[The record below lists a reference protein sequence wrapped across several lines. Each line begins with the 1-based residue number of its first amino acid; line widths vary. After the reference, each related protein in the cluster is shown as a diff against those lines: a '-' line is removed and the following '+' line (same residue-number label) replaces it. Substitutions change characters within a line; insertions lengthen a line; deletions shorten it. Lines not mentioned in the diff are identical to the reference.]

1 MNANEKL
8 NQRILIKIHKEQL
21 KAFTAKDFIE
31 MTNIKTINKNLERM
45 EKNGIVRRITTGV
58 YDIPDFS
65 FVLNELTAPSIT
77 DVAYALAR
85 ANNWKI
91 YPSGSSALNY
101 IGLSTQVPS
110 IYTFVSSGPYKDY
123 KIGNLSLIFKHT
135 NNRLV
140 FDSSLETAIL
150 IQAIK
155 KIGRNNI
162 TTNQKKI
169 IKDFYTQTDTAKTI
183 LDESRS
189 TTAWIYESIREIFE
203 V

>member
-1 MNANEKL
+1 MNSNEKL

-110 IYTFVSSGPYKDY
+110 GYTFVSSGPYKDY
-123 KIGNLSLIFKHT
+123 KIGNLTLTFKHT

-140 FDSSLETAIL
+140 FDSSLKTAIL

>member
-45 EKNGIVRRITTGV
+45 EKNGMVRRITTGV

>member
-1 MNANEKL
+1 MNEYEPL
-8 NQRILIKIHKEQL
+8 NQRILTKIDNEQF

-45 EKNGIVRRITTGV
+45 EKDGTIRRIITGV

-65 FVLNELTAPSIT
+65 IIINEYAVPSIT
-77 DVAYALAR
+77 DVAFALAR

-91 YPSGSSALNY
+91 CPSGTSALNY

-110 IYTFVSSGPYKDY
+110 QYIFVSSGPYKDY
-123 KIGNLSLIFKHT
+123 KIGNLSLIFKRT
-135 NNRLV
+135 NNRLM

-155 KIGRNNI
+155 AIGRNNI
-162 TTNQKKI
+162 TINQSDT
-169 IKDFYTQTDTAKTI
+169 IKEFYNNIENMKTI
-183 LDESRS
+183 LNESRY
-189 TTAWIYESIREIFE
+189 TTAWIYETIRKIFE

>member
-1 MNANEKL
+1 MNEYEPL
-8 NQRILIKIHKEQL
+8 NQRILTKIDKEQF

-45 EKNGIVRRITTGV
+45 EKDGTIRRIITGV
-58 YDIPDFS
+58 YDVPDFS
-65 FVLNELTAPSIT
+65 VLLNEYAVPSIT

-91 YPSGSSALNY
+91 CPSGTNALNY

-110 IYTFVSSGPYKDY
+110 QYIFVSSGPYKDY
-123 KIGNLSLIFKHT
+123 KIGNLSLIFKRT
-135 NNRLV
+135 NNRLM

-155 KIGRNNI
+155 AIGRNNI
-162 TTNQKKI
+162 TINQSDTVKE
-169 IKDFYTQTDTAKTI
+169 FYNNEETVKTI
-183 LDESRS
+183 LKESRFA
-189 TTAWIYESIREIFE
+189 TAWIYETIRKIFE